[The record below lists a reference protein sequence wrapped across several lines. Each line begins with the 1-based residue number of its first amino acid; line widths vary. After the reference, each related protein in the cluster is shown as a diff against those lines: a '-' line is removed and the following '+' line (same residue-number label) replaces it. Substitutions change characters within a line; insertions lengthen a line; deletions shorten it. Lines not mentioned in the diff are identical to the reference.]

1 MDERIKNLINR
12 IKALLA
18 KTYGQKIRK
27 VILYG
32 SYVRGQATR
41 DSDIDILVLVDES
54 LNPSEIRESLSDLL
68 FDILL
73 EEGELVLLTP
83 LLKSGTIESE
93 SENIIT
99 EVPDSALAFDSLE
112 KRVSQRLEEV
122 NGTDVNTRNIPTGDL
137 AGERPQRAGRPEGP
151 DRKGRG
157 DD

>member
-12 IKALLA
+12 IKAHLI

-54 LNPSEIRESLSDLL
+54 LNPFEIRESLSDLL

-73 EEGELVLLTP
+73 EEGELV
-83 LLKSGTIESE
+83 SVIAVSE
-93 SENIIT
+93 DFFENYNSPFMLN
-99 EVPDSALAFDSLE
+99 V
-112 KRVSQRLEEV
+112 KK
-122 NGTDVNTRNIPTGDL
+122 
-137 AGERPQRAGRPEGP
+137 EGVTA
-151 DRKGRG
+151 
-157 DD
+157 